1 MGKKINTILEET
13 DTLRKDLFDLFLS
26 IQDIKKFITL
36 SMPYD
41 DFKKEVEKIRQQG
54 KKFVGG
60 KSNLHT
66 LLKKVE
72 DLKEK
77 KNEVGDSDKLD
88 DIFSFLQD
96 MDDLFTEIC
105 FFRSDIIEGLP
116 YEKYREQ
123 AINLGN
129 RFREMSDKLE
139 SIQEK

>member
-1 MGKKINTILEET
+1 MKEKINKILEET
-13 DTLRKDLFDLFLS
+13 DALRNDLFDLFLS
-26 IQDIKKFITL
+26 VQDIKKLITL

-41 DFKKEVEKIRQQG
+41 DLKKEVEKIREQEEEFVRG
-54 KKFVGG
+54 KP
-60 KSNLHT
+60 SLHT

-77 KNEVGDSDKLD
+77 KNEVGNKDKLD
-88 DIFSFLQD
+88 NIFHFLHDI
-96 MDDLFTEIC
+96 DDLFTDIC
-105 FFRSDIIEGLP
+105 LFRSNIIRGLP